1 MASMQTTL
9 RWLSGFGCAALLAV
23 AGTAHAQ
30 SDDLTIGVVNMQRVM
45 EQAPQAQRVMSSLSE
60 EFRPRQ
66 QELQQRQQELQE
78 KRQTYQRDSSVM
90 GEQERTAL
98 EREIRDQQ
106 RELQRLNQ
114 QLNEDFNIRRNEE
127 VNALQQD
134 LAEQIQAYAQEQGYD
149 LVLLDTIAIH
159 ASEQAD
165 ITGEVIDMIQASSGN

>member
-9 RWLSGFGCAALLAV
+9 RWLSGFGCAALLAA

-45 EQAPQAQRVMSSLSE
+45 EQAPQAQQVMSGLSE

-66 QELQQRQQELQE
+66 QELQQKQQELQE
-78 KRQTYQRDSSVM
+78 KQQTFERDSSVM

-98 EREIRDQQ
+98 QREIRDLQ

-114 QLNEDFNIRRNEE
+114 QVNEDFNMRRNEE

-134 LAEQIQAYAQEQGYD
+134 LAEQIEAYAQDEGYD
-149 LVLLDTIAIH
+149 LVLLDTIALH
-159 ASEQAD
+159 ASEEAD
-165 ITGEVIDMIQASSGN
+165 ITAEVIEVIQAGN